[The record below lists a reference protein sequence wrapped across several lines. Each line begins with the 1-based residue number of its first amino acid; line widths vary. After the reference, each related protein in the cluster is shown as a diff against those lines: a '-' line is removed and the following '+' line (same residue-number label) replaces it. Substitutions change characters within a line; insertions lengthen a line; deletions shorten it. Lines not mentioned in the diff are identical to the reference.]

1 MRRQTHR
8 RKVHQQ
14 NETQR
19 REESSPLLPVTQ
31 FLEIKAILMNINVL
45 ESSVGPDDV
54 TKRGG
59 KIPPYGQKGTVGS
72 QEYSYDL
79 E

>member
-1 MRRQTHR
+1 M
-8 RKVHQQ
+8 
-14 NETQR
+14 
-19 REESSPLLPVTQ
+19 PITQ

-59 KIPPYGQKGTVGS
+59 KIPPYGQKGTVGPK
-72 QEYSYDL
+72 EYVIKRYGGMVVL
-79 E
+79 YNKKYI